1 LGLEKSLIHD
11 NETINP
17 IQKFHYLK
25 AILKGAAAQI
35 IKSLEFSAVN
45 YTVGDYT

>member
-25 AILKGAAAQI
+25 VVLKGAAAQI
-35 IKSLEFSAVN
+35 IKSLEFSELHCSIE
-45 YTVGDYT
+45 DYT